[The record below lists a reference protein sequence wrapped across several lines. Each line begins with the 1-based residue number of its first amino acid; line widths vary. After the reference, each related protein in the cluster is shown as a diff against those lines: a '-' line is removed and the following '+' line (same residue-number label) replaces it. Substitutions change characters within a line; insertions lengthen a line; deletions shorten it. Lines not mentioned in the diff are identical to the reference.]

1 MTSPD
6 AATSL
11 GLAGPLDL
19 EATLG
24 PMRRGRGDPTMT
36 LATREA
42 WRATV
47 TPEGPATLHL
57 MTAPAA
63 GALRAEA
70 WGPGAVWA
78 IEHAGELVGEADDVV
93 DFTRRIEGIDAPG
106 AEFVRDAH
114 RRHEGL
120 RIPRS
125 RALVEALVP
134 TVLEQK
140 VVGKDAWASY
150 RSLVCAHGR
159 PAPGPDGVGLTLP
172 PEPEALV
179 TLPVWAYHRAGV
191 ERKRADTVR
200 RVAAARHRLDE
211 AVDDLSTVT
220 SRMAAV
226 PGIGRWTIAETSR
239 VALGDAD
246 AVSVGDFHL
255 PHQVSWVFLGEPRG
269 DDTTMLELLEPYRP
283 HRGRVLR
290 LVGLSGEG
298 PPRRGPR
305 TARRSIRR
313 L

>member
-1 MTSPD
+1 MTSPE
-6 AATSL
+6 AVTSL
-11 GLAGPLDL
+11 RLAGPLDL
-19 EATLG
+19 RATLG
-24 PMRRGRGDPTMT
+24 PLQRGQGDPTLRLT
-36 LATREA
+36 ATEA
-42 WRATV
+42 WRATL

-57 MTAPAA
+57 VAERAA
-63 GALRAEA
+63 GALRADA
-70 WGPGAVWA
+70 WGVGAAWA
-78 IEHAGELVGEADDVV
+78 IQHAGELVGEADDVV
-93 DFTRRIEGIDAPG
+93 DFARRIESIDAPG
-106 AEFVRDAH
+106 VEFVRDAH

-120 RIPRS
+120 RVPRS

-150 RSLVCAHGR
+150 RSLVSVHGH
-159 PAPGPDGVGLTLP
+159 PAPAPEGVGLTLP
-172 PEPEALV
+172 PDPEALV
-179 TLPVWAYHRAGV
+179 TLPVWEYHRAGV

-211 AVDDLSTVT
+211 AVDELWTVA
-220 SRMAAV
+220 SRMAAI
-226 PGIGRWTIAETSR
+226 PGIGKWTIAEVSR

-255 PHQVSWVFLGEPRG
+255 PHQVSWVFLREPRG
-269 DDTTMLELLEPYRP
+269 DDATMLELLEPYRP

-290 LVGLSGEG
+290 LIGLSGEG